1 MLIKTSHLV
10 YFMLIMYTG
19 HFQKSRTEEFKRQH
33 KFIASQV
40 RFIIPRGEIK
50 LQSGIKKNNTTNDT
64 THKIINSN
72 GDSITTQTKTS
83 T

>member
-19 HFQKSRTEEFKRQH
+19 HFQKSRTEELKRQH

-50 LQSGIKKNNTTNDT
+50 LQSGIKK
-64 THKIINSN
+64 
-72 GDSITTQTKTS
+72 TTQPMTQHTR
-83 T
+83 